1 MAQKENIDDINY
13 IGANLNKKDSR
24 ISNQTPDPKTK
35 SEEMININM
44 SNIEVSKSNT
54 QVLPITDESPEN
66 SPYASNP
73 GTINSI
79 P

>member
-1 MAQKENIDDINY
+1 V
-13 IGANLNKKDSR
+13 NKKDSR
-24 ISNQTPDPKTK
+24 NSNQTPDPKTK

-44 SNIEVSKSNT
+44 SDIEVSKSNT
-54 QVLPITDESPEN
+54 QVLPITDESPES

-73 GTINSI
+73 ATINSM